1 MLSKKRYLCWAATQ
15 WFSGSVR
22 EMKHKVIFLD
32 VDGVLVD
39 SERVFNVCWRKA
51 AESEG
56 YSMTYEQALQLRSLD
71 AGLAKDLFRRWY
83 GNDNA
88 YPAIRTARKLIMSEN
103 VAKEPLFAKP
113 GVLEFLGKAKNLP
126 VKVAIVTSSPISRI
140 TTYLASVGIDISLF
154 DSAITTEQVKRG
166 KPFPDVYLHAC
177 ETTGFKPDECI
188 AVEDSPNGV
197 KSAHDAGC
205 YTVMVPDLTPCDE
218 TIKAFVDKEC
228 EAIMDILNSS
238 LPA

>member
-1 MLSKKRYLCWAATQ
+1 MLSKKRYLYWAATP
-15 WFSGSVR
+15 WLSGSVC

-51 AESEG
+51 AASEG

-71 AGLAKDLFRRWY
+71 SGLAKDLFRRWY

-88 YPAIRTARKLIMSEN
+88 YPAIRTTRKLIMSED

-126 VKVAIVTSSPISRI
+126 VKVAIVTSSPMSRI
-140 TTYLASVGIDISLF
+140 ITYLAAVGIDISLF
-154 DSAITTEQVKRG
+154 DSVITTEQVKRG
-166 KPFPDVYLHAC
+166 KPFPDVYLYAC
-177 ETTGFKPDECI
+177 KTTGFEPAECI

-197 KSAHDAGC
+197 KSAHEAGC
-205 YTVMVPDLTPCDE
+205 YTVMVPDLSPCTE
-218 TIKAFVDKEC
+218 GLRLFVDMELKTIDC
-228 EAIMDILNSS
+228 ILRAES
-238 LPA
+238 L

>member
-1 MLSKKRYLCWAATQ
+1 MLSKKRYLCWAATL
-15 WFSGSVR
+15 WLSGSVC

-71 AGLAKDLFRRWY
+71 SGLAKDLFRSWY
-83 GNDNA
+83 GNDDA
-88 YPAIRTARKLIMSEN
+88 YPAIRTARKMIMSEA
-103 VAKEPLFAKP
+103 VAKEPLVAKP

-126 VKVAIVTSSPISRI
+126 AKVAIVTSSPMSRI
-140 TTYLASVGIDISLF
+140 TTYLASVGIDILLF
-154 DSAITTEQVKRG
+154 DSVVTTEQVKRG
-166 KPFPDVYLHAC
+166 KPFPDVYLYAC
-177 ETTGFKPDECI
+177 KTTGFEPDECI

-197 KSAHDAGC
+197 RSAHEAGC
-205 YTVMVPDLTPCDE
+205 YTIMIPDLSPSNE
-218 TIKAFVDKEC
+218 RLRSFVDMELKTIDC
-228 EAIMDILNSS
+228 ILSVES
-238 LPA
+238 L